1 MNDLRKAAEM
11 GLEALE
17 DVFGLEKK
25 DVGAIN
31 ALRQALAQPD
41 EVLAEREACAKV
53 CEQLG
58 TATNGMNERNYECA
72 EAIRARRLKEK
83 NHGE

>member
-1 MNDLRKAAEM
+1 MNLRQAAEM
-11 GLEALE
+11 ALEALE
-17 DVFGLEKK
+17 DIFGKEKK

-53 CEQLG
+53 CENI
-58 TATNGMNERNYECA
+58 AEEFAFEPHDPDPMYCA
-72 EAIRARRLKEK
+72 EAIRARGEK
-83 NHGE
+83 